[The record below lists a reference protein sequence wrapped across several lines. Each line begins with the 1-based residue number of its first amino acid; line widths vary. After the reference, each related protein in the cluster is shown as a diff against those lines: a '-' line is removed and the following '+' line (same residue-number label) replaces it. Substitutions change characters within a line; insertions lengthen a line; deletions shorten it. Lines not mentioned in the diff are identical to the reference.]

1 MPLKYVQDDLD
12 DSKHRELD
20 DLVFRHFKGFGFTPQ
35 ETPTLPSGLL
45 ALALWKIV
53 HLLPAKLHQKYRDVD
68 TGEKLITDFPELV
81 DVFQEAW
88 TSGTFRKIRNLGT
101 LGRECW

>member
-1 MPLKYVQDDLD
+1 MPLRYVQDELD

-35 ETPTLPSGLL
+35 DTPTLPSGLL
-45 ALALWKIV
+45 VLALLKIV
-53 HLLPAKLHQKYRDVD
+53 QELPVKLDQKYAHIKIA
-68 TGEKLITDFPELV
+68 EQLITDFPELV

-101 LGRECW
+101 LGREC